1 MSKTSKKRSKQTVNK
16 KLPAID
22 ILFDTILRHP
32 FIFTALACIL
42 LLPFGF
48 AQWENIGIE
57 WIVLEAAI
65 WIVASTAL
73 IAFGSPGSSK
83 KVNIYLIVSSIVLIV
98 AFSVIV
104 AQNELAATYMFVP
117 VLLGVLQIG
126 VVLFRRGKLTADRLI
141 VLLALLG
148 IVARYCYCLTYDVT
162 TMQHDIGTYDGTHG
176 HLSYIQYWYDNGLK
190 LPAFN
195 VTTRWQFY
203 HPPLHHILMAFGM
216 RIFTF
221 FGMPL
226 PMAHEA
232 IQILPMIYSSLCIAA
247 VWRIAKLIG
256 LDGAGLV
263 VAVSAVCFYP
273 TFIIW
278 SGACNND
285 ILMTL
290 FVLLAMLWTLKWAQK
305 PTLLR
310 ILPIA
315 LCVGCGMMT
324 KLSAWMVAPAI
335 AMVFLWVFIRNI
347 KTPLRFIGQFA
358 AFGAVCAPLGLWW
371 GVRNLLTF
379 KIPLT
384 YVPDTKM
391 EAMSVAH
398 IPAAQRIFD
407 FSLWQFDF
415 PFEAFTF
422 HGATYSEYNPMIGLL
437 KTSVFDEFYEP
448 WALNWF
454 STALVILAAVLTVIG
469 VAALIWMVCSK
480 RTGMDLMTRLFF
492 AVIVLTFVISYYS
505 FCFEFPYVCT
515 ENIRYCIPVIPILS
529 IATGFLCNRVFRK
542 RT

>member
-1 MSKTSKKRSKQTVNK
+1 MSQKSKKKAKQTVNQK
-16 KLPAID
+16 PPAID
-22 ILFDTILRHP
+22 VLFDTILRHP
-32 FIFTALACIL
+32 FIFTALACVL
-42 LLPFGF
+42 LLPLGF
-48 AQWENIGIE
+48 AQWQNIGIE
-57 WIVLEAAI
+57 GIVLEAAI
-65 WIVASTAL
+65 WIIASSAL

-83 KVNIYLIVSSIVLIV
+83 KVNIYLIVSSAALVI

-104 AQNELAATYMFVP
+104 AQNELVATYMFVP
-117 VLLGVLQIG
+117 VLLGALQIG
-126 VVLFRRGKLTADRLI
+126 VVLFRRGKLTAEHLI

-148 IVARYCYCLTYDVT
+148 IVARYCYCLTYDTV
-162 TMQHDIGTYDGTHG
+162 TMQHDIGTYSGGHG
-176 HLSYIQYWYDNGLK
+176 HLAYIQYWYDNGLK
-190 LPAFN
+190 LPDFN

-203 HPPLHHILMAFGM
+203 HPPLHHFLMAFGM
-216 RIFTF
+216 HIFTL

-226 PMAHEA
+226 PMAQEA

-247 VWRIAKLIG
+247 VYRIAKLIG

-391 EAMSVAH
+391 ESMSVAH
-398 IPAAQRIFD
+398 IPTAQRLFD
-407 FSLWQFDF
+407 FSPWQFSY

-422 HGATYSEYNPMIGLL
+422 HGATYSEYNPLIGLL
-437 KTSVFDEFYEP
+437 KTSVFDEFHEK

-454 STALVILAAVLTVIG
+454 SSALVILAGVLTVIG
-469 VAALIWMVCSK
+469 VAALLWTVFSK
-480 RTGMDLMTRLFF
+480 RTGMDLMTRFF
-492 AVIVLTFVISYYS
+492 FLVIFLTFIISYYA

-515 ENIRYCIPVIPILS
+515 ENIRYCIPLIPILS

-542 RT
+542 KT